1 MAPVLF
7 LFLMQ
12 AMAEA
17 LEIEWT
23 KNKIDV
29 PQFRHFEKMNG
40 GRLLGQ
46 NWKTKGK
53 LFELYYLLY
62 VDDGAFIFTNR

>member
-23 KNKIDV
+23 KNKT
-29 PQFRHFEKMNG
+29 FRKKEWRKTSWAE
-40 GRLLGQ
+40 LEDEGQ
-46 NWKTKGK
+46 AVRTILPAVRG
-53 LFELYYLLY
+53 
-62 VDDGAFIFTNR
+62 